1 MDALTFLS
9 EIIRSVAW
17 PVTVVVLVVV
27 LRKPLVE
34 LIPLLRR
41 LKYKELELEF
51 SQQVSELKAEAES
64 ISREHPEEQGQ
75 ISPSSNRIL
84 NLVSF
89 STRASIM
96 EAWLEVES
104 AAIAVASSFWNQPP
118 SDVMK
123 NYPKLGEYLLQCK
136 VINEKQ
142 LDIFNTLRK
151 LRNKAVHAEELEL
164 NEKDARSYVQLALNL
179 AEHIRLHNKI

>member
-17 PVTVVVLVVV
+17 PLTVVVLVVV
-27 LRKPLVE
+27 FRKPLVE

-51 SQQVSELKAEAES
+51 SQELQELKAEAES
-64 ISREHPEEQGQ
+64 ISREHPEEQSR
-75 ISPSSNRIL
+75 ISPSSSRIL

-104 AAIAVASSFWNQPP
+104 AAITVASSFWNDAPR
-118 SDVMK
+118 DAMK
-123 NYPKLGEYLLQCK
+123 NYPRLGEYLFQCE

-151 LRNKAVHAEELEL
+151 LRNKAVHADELEL
-164 NEKDARSYVQLALNL
+164 NEKDARSYVQLALDL
-179 AEHIRLHNKI
+179 AEHIRNAK

>member
-75 ISPSSNRIL
+75 ISPRSNSIL

-89 STRASIM
+89 SSHASIM
-96 EAWLEVES
+96 EACVEVES
-104 AAIAVASSFWNQPP
+104 SAIAVPSSFSTQPQNHAL
-118 SDVMK
+118 M
-123 NYPKLGEYLLQCK
+123 NYPKHGK
-136 VINEKQ
+136 
-142 LDIFNTLRK
+142 
-151 LRNKAVHAEELEL
+151 
-164 NEKDARSYVQLALNL
+164 
-179 AEHIRLHNKI
+179 

>member
-9 EIIRSVAW
+9 EVIRSVAW
-17 PVTVVVLVVV
+17 PVTVVVLVAF
-27 LRKPLVE
+27 LRKPLIE

-51 SQQVSELKAEAES
+51 SQEVSELKAEAES
-64 ISREHPEEQGQ
+64 ISQECPEEQSR
-75 ISPSSNRIL
+75 ISPSSSRIL

-89 STRASIM
+89 SSRASIM

-104 AAIAVASSFWNQPP
+104 AAIAVASSFWNQAP
-118 SDVMK
+118 SEAMK
-123 NYPKLGEYLLQCK
+123 NYPKLGEYLFQCE

-142 LDIFNTLRK
+142 LDIFNSLRK

-164 NEKDARSYVQLALNL
+164 KEKDARSYVQLALDL
-179 AEHIRLHNKI
+179 AAHIRNAQ

>member
-17 PVTVVVLVVV
+17 PVTVVVLVVF

-41 LKYKELELEF
+41 LKYKELELDF
-51 SQQVSELKAEAES
+51 SKEVSELKAEAES
-64 ISREHPEEQGQ
+64 ISRKHPEEQSR
-75 ISPSSNRIL
+75 ISPHSSRIL

-104 AAIAVASSFWNQPP
+104 AAIAVASSFWNQAP
-118 SDVMK
+118 SEVMK
-123 NYPKLGEYLLQCK
+123 NYPMLGEYLFQCE

-142 LDIFNTLRK
+142 LDIFNSLRK
-151 LRNKAVHAEELEL
+151 LRNKAVHTEELEL
-164 NEKDARSYVQLALNL
+164 SEKDAKSYVQLALDL
-179 AEHIRLHNKI
+179 AEYIRNSK